1 MPTASPDLDHD
12 GDSLRCDESFD
23 ADFGWATP
31 LKARGGCPGDS
42 EPVYDDVYA
51 SILHLSEDDF
61 LKHARLLEEDG
72 ALVARAA
79 ARAELKTGADRSITH
94 TRVYRG
100 FWRLVSRLCNVEWK
114 YLERCGPSDAVA
126 MGEDTVHR
134 AAAMCRFPALSGDLN
149 DDGTY
154 WVPPPGTIEP
164 LEPPLRAW
172 QDVVA
177 ALIVVFAF
185 THADGV
191 HASFLRSAFGYAD
204 AATHDRMRSAA
215 THAMREILNV
225 CTLATPHLCDIAE
238 RAVHVVRHCRSM
250 PLPPGHQNRAAIE
263 AAERDRR
270 AREEEDAD
278 EDGFVRTRVAPP
290 GVGGMY

>member
-12 GDSLRCDESFD
+12 GTLLRCDESFY

-31 LKARGGCPGDS
+31 LKRCGDG
-42 EPVYDDVYA
+42 YG
-51 SILHLSEDDF
+51 SILRLSEDDF
-61 LKHARLLEEDG
+61 LKHAGLLEEDG

-79 ARAELKTGADRSITH
+79 ARGELKTGADRRVTC

-114 YLERCGPSDAVA
+114 YLEPCGPSDAVA
-126 MGEDTVHR
+126 LGEDTVHR

-191 HASFLRSAFGYAD
+191 HASFLRSAFGYTD
-204 AATHDRMRSAA
+204 AATHDRMRAAA
-215 THAMREILNV
+215 TNAMREVLRT
-225 CTLATPHLCDIAE
+225 CTLATSDLRNVAE
-238 RAVHVVRHCRSM
+238 SAVRVVRHCRSM